1 MPCGHGESGPD
12 TKIEL
17 RSLGLHSLSCK
28 GGGNGSMIAIRLVAQ
43 AGGLPAT
50 PLVVHFD
57 EAGGDIG
64 RAVECTLMLPDP
76 ERRISRKHLQVAC
89 RNGRFLLRLI
99 STNLLV
105 ELDGVPLAPGIEC
118 ALGVGSEIRIGPFTL
133 AVEGEAK
140 LAPPPVQPQPQHEP
154 DPEPMANPSMALLAQ
169 PTAKPS
175 VFHDLLSVVHA
186 DRRAKPRPEQGAA
199 TQEVDLLVGEPTGS
213 SVRRGRP
220 VAGAPA
226 QLNAAADA
234 LSAAVYAGLGIA
246 APPPGARS
254 AADLELIGALLRTA
268 VTGTLQL
275 LAARGI
281 AKRELGAS
289 PTLIQTRENNPLKFA
304 ANVDAAL
311 QQLLEPPLRGFIPA
325 LPAMRE
331 TFDDLRAHEV
341 AMLAGMRAALD
352 AVLQRFS
359 PEALEERFAEKDK
372 GMWDNLRPANHKARL
387 WERYAEQHAE
397 VVREIEENFDSI
409 FAGAFGAAYEAQLAR
424 LARGN

>member
-1 MPCGHGESGPD
+1 
-12 TKIEL
+12 
-17 RSLGLHSLSCK
+17 
-28 GGGNGSMIAIRLVAQ
+28 
-43 AGGLPAT
+43 
-50 PLVVHFD
+50 
-57 EAGGDIG
+57 
-64 RAVECTLMLPDP
+64 
-76 ERRISRKHLQVAC
+76 
-89 RNGRFLLRLI
+89 
-99 STNLLV
+99 
-105 ELDGVPLAPGIEC
+105 
-118 ALGVGSEIRIGPFTL
+118 
-133 AVEGEAK
+133 
-140 LAPPPVQPQPQHEP
+140 
-154 DPEPMANPSMALLAQ
+154 MANPSMALLAQ